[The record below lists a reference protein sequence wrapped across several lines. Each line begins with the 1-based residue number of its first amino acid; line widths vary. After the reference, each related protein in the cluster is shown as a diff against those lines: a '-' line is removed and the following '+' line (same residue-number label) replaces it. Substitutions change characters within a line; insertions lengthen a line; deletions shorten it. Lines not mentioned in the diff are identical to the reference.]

1 MRGSP
6 SKIDTM
12 SAHGPKRTRRSVT
25 VAAVF
30 GLKRDVEFNRCPVAM
45 QFSIIF
51 CLYNTHILS
60 ISNSYGPICTLA
72 AAAGRALRAPKI
84 RDAVHENQ
92 NQSDSSPTPCLSR
105 IAVFASDSRPASWF
119 CLRHSHQL
127 SSCYRQK
134 RRADAALHPLHREF
148 ISEVYGVGRPH
159 KGTLER
165 AEYL

>member
-1 MRGSP
+1 MGDA
-6 SKIDTM
+6 K
-12 SAHGPKRTRRSVT
+12 
-25 VAAVF
+25 
-30 GLKRDVEFNRCPVAM
+30 FNRPVAM

-51 CLYNTHILS
+51 CLYKTHILS

-72 AAAGRALRAPKI
+72 PATGRTLRALKI

-92 NQSDSSPTPCLSR
+92 NQNNSSPTPCLGR
-105 IAVFASDSRPASWF
+105 LAVFASGSRPASWL

-134 RRADAALHPLHREF
+134 RWADAALHALDREF
-148 ISEVYGVGRPH
+148 ISEVDGVGRPH

-165 AEYL
+165 AEYPVGRKSPNFLKERVIAPTT